1 MSAAA
6 SPQIGS
12 LSHQGK
18 LEPGPSTEKKKAE
31 RNPNRRTVQVEYVPP
46 QSQTVRG
53 EAVSPM
59 ASPVV
64 GSYNTTPGTG
74 PSKSRSKV
82 DGPDAVARD
91 YEGARTRE
99 PTAQSTPRAP
109 QAYHNQSGQGRKQRP
124 SSSQW
129 DTMAPP
135 ARPPKDLPGAVSD
148 HHGAFAQVSPSAS
161 GRPTTGGSMTP
172 SGHNRLPS
180 RGNSYSQPLAP
191 AVITENAQGR
201 VTQPKPE
208 GRYNISA
215 PIPQSD
221 AYNQADSIGLPSTQE
236 YAPPPTLGRKEPPR
250 GHKRSNTLGNFFRTA
265 SITGPRSQPQSP
277 KETPQREKRHPPTSM
292 KNPIASDTPR
302 KSTDSRR
309 PSFSFSRKNS
319 DLRKD
324 TELSKEEKRSSR
336 RFSLLPASF
345 SFKSLSS
352 TGFGK
357 DQSPDVR
364 PVSERRPSNFAQTAP
379 ASRSHSRPQT
389 MAYSRGQSQV
399 KALGREEVFDGGRD
413 RNGNQETRVVDDTQ
427 QAQYNTP
434 INQDVRGLQPPPRP
448 QQSGRSYIGT
458 PTESEISLQPRS
470 QRQAEHRP
478 VYPPGFGNDSY
489 DDESRTSMQQQRP
502 ARGPSVLQKP
512 NRRFADAYE
521 DHGPGEG
528 NHAGSSGAAKR
539 VMDFF
544 RRRGRARGGE
554 Q

>member
-1 MSAAA
+1 MDAGQS
-6 SPQIGS
+6 I
-12 LSHQGK
+12 
-18 LEPGPSTEKKKAE
+18 EKKKAE

-53 EAVSPM
+53 DPVSPID
-59 ASPVV
+59 SPVT
-64 GSYNTTPGTG
+64 GGYTSTPGTG
-74 PSKSRSKV
+74 PSKTRPRV
-82 DGPDAVARD
+82 EGPDAVAREYD
-91 YEGARTRE
+91 AARTRDR
-99 PTAQSTPRAP
+99 SAP
-109 QAYHNQSGQGRKQRP
+109 QSSRSSQVYQAQPGQGRAQRAG
-124 SSSQW
+124 SSQQ
-129 DTMAPP
+129 DSMAPP
-135 ARPPKDLPGAVSD
+135 PRPPKDIPRAVSD
-148 HHGAFAQVSPSAS
+148 HQGAFAQISPSTS

-191 AVITENAQGR
+191 AVITANAQGR
-201 VTQPKPE
+201 VTQPKNE

-221 AYNQADSIGLPSTQE
+221 DYNQADSIGLPSTEQ
-236 YAPPPTLGRKEPPR
+236 YAPPPTLGRKDPPR

-265 SITGPRSQPQSP
+265 SISGPRSQPQSP
-277 KETPQREKRHPPTSM
+277 RETPLRERRHPPTSM
-292 KNPIASDTPR
+292 KTPIANDTPR
-302 KSTDSRR
+302 KSSDSRR

-319 DLRKD
+319 DLRNN

-345 SFKSLSS
+345 SFKSLST
-352 TGFGK
+352 TGHGK
-357 DQSPDVR
+357 DQPPDNR
-364 PVSERRPSNFAQTAP
+364 PGSERRPNNYAHTAP
-379 ASRSHSRPQT
+379 ASRTQSRPQT

-399 KALGREEVFDGGRD
+399 RPFEEGDGFDGGRD
-413 RNGNQETRVVDDTQ
+413 RNAPQQTPTADRNQQMQDGSL
-427 QAQYNTP
+427 P
-434 INQDVRGLQPPPRP
+434 NQDQRDSQPPTKL
-448 QQSGRSYIGT
+448 QQTGQSYLGT

-478 VYPPGFGNDSY
+478 VYPPGFGNDQY
-489 DDESRTSMQQQRP
+489 DEEPRTSVQQQRP

-512 NRRFADAYE
+512 HRRFADAYE
-521 DHGPGEG
+521 DRGPGEG